1 MADDLGCYRPVG
13 PSTPVGPGQNQV
25 MARLRKPD
33 VEILLATYDADPVDA
48 LTVALRRVLDRPDA
62 TWPELLGASG
72 LPDDTVEALR
82 TGRPTAL
89 DDLAT
94 TLNELR
100 TLPHP
105 G

>member
-1 MADDLGCYRPVG
+1 
-13 PSTPVGPGQNQV
+13 

-33 VEILLATYDADPVDA
+33 VETLLATYDADPVAA
-48 LTVALRRVLDRPDA
+48 LTVALRRVLDRPEA
-62 TWPELLGASG
+62 NWPDLLAASG
-72 LPDDTVEALR
+72 LPAGTVEALR
-82 TGRPTAL
+82 AGRAAAL
-89 DDLAT
+89 DDLVT